1 MEKVIRDGKVAV
13 LYSPGFGAG
22 WSTWNYQFPECLF
35 DPDIVEIIE
44 SYTIDEPYDIESERE
59 MRNKIVSVA
68 EEKYGEEFYAG
79 GADDLRIVWLT
90 EGTEF
95 IINEYDGSESM
106 QLKNEMY
113 WNVA

>member
-22 WSTWNYQFPECLF
+22 WSTWNYSFPECLF

-44 SYTIDEPYDIESERE
+44 SYTMNEPYDEESEMT
-59 MRNKIVSVA
+59 MRQKIVVTA
-68 EEKYGEEFYAG
+68 EIKYGEEFYAG
-79 GADDLRIVWLT
+79 GADDLRIMWLPK
-90 EGTEF
+90 GTLF
-95 IINEYDGSESM
+95 RVNEYDGSESI
-106 QLKNEMY
+106 ETRDTID